1 MPGLVL
7 GLEPGPEPG
16 PGGPPDW
23 WWQWFSV
30 PLEGLIARM
39 PSAQQIINADGKT
52 PAEASAANASVAVK
66 RALGVRQ

>member
-1 MPGLVL
+1 
-7 GLEPGPEPG
+7 
-16 PGGPPDW
+16 
-23 WWQWFSV
+23 
-30 PLEGLIARM
+30 LIARM